1 MTLFL
6 QPLSNKQNKKN
17 VAHHTKENV
26 SINFFAISVE
36 DQDLFWPDSDLTFQ
50 KMYCQQNCV
59 FQKSA
64 LGPFLSSVY
73 RQKGSEMTGYRAVT
87 MLLTWCLV
95 LF

>member
-36 DQDLFWPDSDLTFQ
+36 DQDLF
-50 KMYCQQNCV
+50 
-59 FQKSA
+59 
-64 LGPFLSSVY
+64 
-73 RQKGSEMTGYRAVT
+73 
-87 MLLTWCLV
+87 
-95 LF
+95 